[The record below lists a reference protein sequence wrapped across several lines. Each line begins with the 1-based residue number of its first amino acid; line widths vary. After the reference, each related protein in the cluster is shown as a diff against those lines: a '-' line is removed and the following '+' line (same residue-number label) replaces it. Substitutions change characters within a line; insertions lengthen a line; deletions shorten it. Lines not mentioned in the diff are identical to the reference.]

1 MVETR
6 ASCHEAT
13 GHRFLHQG
21 NFYLIKFY
29 LIFFFC
35 VKVVWWLSGQS
46 RIGEM
51 YDLGSSLATDP
62 LGGPTLPISHNDILN
77 ERYCVANALVL
88 LYVS

>member
-1 MVETR
+1 MAETR

-21 NFYLIKFY
+21 NFFYKILLYKF
-29 LIFFFC
+29 LC

-51 YDLGSSLATDP
+51 DDLGSSP
-62 LGGPTLPISHNDILN
+62 VKVEQI
-77 ERYCVANALVL
+77 C
-88 LYVS
+88 